1 MILQKGRVVRN
12 APLFV
17 RQLRPEHPAPER
29 PGAPTPFE
37 HALCGACE
45 EVLTIQSQVRN
56 HVTAAAVCAEVSRP
70 DPGTNANVLV
80 IVGTL
85 AEGRGRQGHSDAG
98 QDKQYIAHEGPR
110 EIGYDDRLATGRQ
123 SSCPQRKGDH
133 QSNSSAVAFLGGG
146 KILSSSANCSAER
159 SMLSAT
165 AFSRTCSRRLA
176 L

>member
-17 RQLRPEHPAPER
+17 CQLRAEHPVPER

-70 DPGTNANVLV
+70 DPGTNA
-80 IVGTL
+80 T
-85 AEGRGRQGHSDAG
+85 
-98 QDKQYIAHEGPR
+98 Y
-110 EIGYDDRLATGRQ
+110 
-123 SSCPQRKGDH
+123 
-133 QSNSSAVAFLGGG
+133 
-146 KILSSSANCSAER
+146 LSSSVRWPKAGDDRVTAMPARISSTLRMRVPAR
-159 SMLSAT
+159 SDMTTDWRQDGKVPARREKGIIK
-165 AFSRTCSRRLA
+165 AFRA
-176 L
+176 LWLFLEVEKSCRVPRVVRAQDGC